1 MGLETGG
8 KRAVR
13 TKAICL
19 LVCLATVGC
28 NAASPTELESINAA
42 SLQGR
47 FLLTF
52 SSSTCSIKGIEL
64 SFAQFRE
71 GGALPEFIR
80 LFGSWQ
86 EFEDNFSGDLVG
98 RLRRDTG
105 EVRFDLI
112 PDVRYLEGIFLDNDN
127 IALGYTDLSL
137 GYTARVKGGR
147 I

>member
-1 MGLETGG
+1 M
-8 KRAVR
+8 RI
-13 TKAICL
+13 KAICL
-19 LVCLATVGC
+19 LVFLAAVGC
-28 NAASPTELESINAA
+28 NATSPTELDSINAA
-42 SLQGR
+42 SLHGR

-52 SSSTCSIKGIEL
+52 SSSTCSIKAIQL
-64 SFAQFRE
+64 SFAQFRDA
-71 GGALPEFIR
+71 GTLPEFIR

-86 EFEDNFSGDLVG
+86 ELEDDYSGDLVG
-98 RLRRDTG
+98 ELRRDTG

-137 GYTARVKGGR
+137 GCTARVKGGR